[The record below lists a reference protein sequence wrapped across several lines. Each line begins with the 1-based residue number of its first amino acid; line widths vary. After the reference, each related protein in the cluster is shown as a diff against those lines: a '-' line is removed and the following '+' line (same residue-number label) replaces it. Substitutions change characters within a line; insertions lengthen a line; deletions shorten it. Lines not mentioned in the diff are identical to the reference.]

1 MAAAHRPEL
10 PKAIPDEIKQIV
22 GSWQA
27 SWRRRASRSNAPQ
40 NAHLSLGGDNRLL
53 IVVDDGVNYDNLSRE
68 ENRKHVEDMIS
79 NFAQKEVSV
88 EIRRLDP
95 GGHFEENYPDLE
107 KAINMDIEI
116 EDE

>member
-1 MAAAHRPEL
+1 M
-10 PKAIPDEIKQIV
+10 
-22 GSWQA
+22 
-27 SWRRRASRSNAPQ
+27 
-40 NAHLSLGGDNRLL
+40 
-53 IVVDDGVNYDNLSRE
+53 
-68 ENRKHVEDMIS
+68 EDMIS

-95 GGHFEENYPDLE
+95 GGHFEESYPDLE